1 MLLFCFI
8 LKEFLFVMKIG
19 SGWYEGFFVDVLEGI
34 VKEMNFKYDI
44 WEFDSI
50 IKNWSDVEDDWDILI
65 K

>member
-1 MLLFCFI
+1 
-8 LKEFLFVMKIG
+8 MKIG

-44 WEFDSI
+44 QEFDSI
-50 IKNWSDVEDDWDILI
+50 IQNWSDVEDDWDILI